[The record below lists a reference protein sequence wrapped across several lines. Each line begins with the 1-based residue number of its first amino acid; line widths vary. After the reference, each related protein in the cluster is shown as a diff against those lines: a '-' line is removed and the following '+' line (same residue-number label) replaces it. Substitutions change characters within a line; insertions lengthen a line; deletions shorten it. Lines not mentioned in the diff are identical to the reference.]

1 MWYFIITDDGFQVFE
16 IMPDCVRPSRVFYA
30 PTLRAALGGVLCHIR
45 SAYGD
50 MNVNVD
56 IDHATFDCDGTMIG
70 MVKVVLV

>member
-50 MNVNVD
+50 RNVNVE
-56 IDHATFDCDGTMIG
+56 IDRATFDCDGTMIG
-70 MVKVVLV
+70 VVLVVLV